1 MKISDRSVDVG
12 FLGFMCA
19 SFTITLR
26 QKPKVVTRSQRRL
39 GLKRSSVLRRLR
51 VISLIDKF
59 LTEQ

>member
-1 MKISDRSVDVG
+1 MKITDRTLDVG

-26 QKPKVVTRSQRRL
+26 QKPKGVTRSQRRT
-39 GLKRSSVLRRLR
+39 GSKRSSVPRRLR
-51 VISLIDKF
+51 VISLIEEF